1 MPYLKA
7 QIQLINSSLKKTA
20 FADARFQNGRYEAI
34 VYDAVIQTGD
44 NKRETIPVIMDDN
57 YLPVDISIDDTYPI
71 VVYHRVLTSSY
82 TLLTGAQFG
91 SGNPTV
97 RQLNTVK
104 MVVYG
109 KYGALKLTREAL
121 EALIVTNFPDNINP
135 PPFQLSQML
144 VQFTGSNYNSRQLWN
159 EEYQG
164 VDFRLSAEDIFFSI
178 NYTMQSIFKKG
189 CFKICDCD

>member
-1 MPYLKA
+1 
-7 QIQLINSSLKKTA
+7 
-20 FADARFQNGRYEAI
+20 
-34 VYDAVIQTGD
+34 
-44 NKRETIPVIMDDN
+44 MDDN

-164 VDFRLSAEDIFFSI
+164 VDFRLSADDIFFSI